1 MVPFARLDPALRGI
15 VNIVQTRLL
24 EKGKERE
31 TLGMAGISWHRSHGV
46 DSGVLFVQMQV
57 DRKARCTNTD
67 WNGRVRR

>member
-46 DSGVLFVQMQV
+46 DSGVLFVECKC
-57 DRKARCTNTD
+57 RSI
-67 WNGRVRR
+67 GRHDAQTPTGMDV